1 MLRTRTLVA
10 AFALATALPGLA
22 AAEDGDWAQPD
33 FTTFHAPTPIPGA
46 PLDEAAIRSGL
57 AELGYEQLGA
67 LEGSAPYYMITAT
80 YDGRY
85 MPLSVDSETGE
96 VSPIALPD
104 KQTIETT
111 TTTTVTTLTDTL
123 TDLGYSRVEVVEET
137 DEQVTT
143 KAWRYGEPV
152 TVTVDRTT
160 GQVTNL
166 DQDATQ
172 YVMVG
177 ADASAADVRM
187 GLEDL
192 GYLDVAEMRREGDVY
207 RGTGSWLGEPVDLW
221 VDARTGEVR
230 TWTTAN

>member
-1 MLRTRTLVA
+1 MSRTRTLVA
-10 AFALATALPGLA
+10 AFALAAALPGLT

-33 FTTFHAPTPIPGA
+33 FATVNAPTPIPGA

-57 AELGYEQLGA
+57 AELGYEQLGT
-67 LEGSAPYYMITAT
+67 LEGSAPHYMITAT
-80 YDGRY
+80 YQGRY

-104 KQTIETT
+104 KQTIATT
-111 TTTTVTTLTDTL
+111 TTTTITTLTDTL

-137 DEQVTT
+137 DERVTT
-143 KAWRYGEPV
+143 RAWRYGEPV
-152 TVTVDRTT
+152 TVTIDRTT
-160 GQVTNL
+160 GRVTNL

-177 ADASAADVRM
+177 PDASAADVRM

>member
-1 MLRTRTLVA
+1 MFRTRTLVA

-22 AAEDGDWAQPD
+22 AADDDDWAQPD
-33 FTTFHAPTPIPGA
+33 FSTVNAPTPIPGA
-46 PLDEAAIRSGL
+46 PLDETEIPAGL
-57 AELGYEQLGA
+57 AALGYEELGEI
-67 LEGSAPYYMITAT
+67 EGSAPHYMVPAT
-80 YDGRY
+80 YEGQY

-104 KQTIETT
+104 QQTIETT
-111 TTTTVTTLTDTL
+111 TTTTITTVTDDLAN
-123 TDLGYSRVEVVEET
+123 LGYSRVEVVEET
-137 DEQVTT
+137 DEQITT

-152 TVTVDRTT
+152 TVTVDRTN

-177 ADASAADVRM
+177 ADASADDVRM

-192 GYLDVAEMRREGDVY
+192 GYLNVAEMRREGDVF
-207 RGTGSWLGEPVDLW
+207 RGTGSWLGEPVNLW